1 MNKKLSKIRG
11 NYGKRGRP
19 HKNWKPEFNPILI
32 IKKGKFY
39 ISFD

>member
-1 MNKKLSKIRG
+1 MISLSKLRG
-11 NYGKRGRP
+11 NYGQRGRP
-19 HKNWKPEFNPILI
+19 PAGWTPEFNPILI